1 MSSQQTHASVRADT
15 ATEGPPLV
23 ATLAIEP
30 EQKMGCPL
38 FEGHEEVD
46 TLEQN
51 LSFESDEQGSS
62 GEPPTEQGTCNTAIA
77 PEADGDL
84 DQFVRSSIT
93 PGCFCLQFHQVECIP
108 TFERTSR
115 NKVIVTVQ
123 IPDRET
129 LRDLISR
136 LRATD
141 AAVSVQ
147 GITQSTTGKAGSIQL
162 DVSEV
167 TDKQMEA
174 LEAAVETGYY
184 DSPRQADLEVLAE
197 RLDVSKSAVSQ
208 RLKAVESR
216 LARKLVTQWSGQ

>member
-1 MSSQQTHASVRADT
+1 MSSQHTQASVHADT

-38 FEGHEEVD
+38 FEGHDDVD

-51 LSFESDEQGSS
+51 LSFEGEDTDLDEGSPS
-62 GEPPTEQGTCNTAIA
+62 QQGTCNTAIA
-77 PEADGDL
+77 QEAGGET
-84 DQFVRSSIT
+84 DQYLRSAIT

-108 TFERTSR
+108 TFERTNR
-115 NKVIVTVQ
+115 NAVIVTVQ

-129 LRDLISR
+129 LRTLVSR

-141 AAVSVQ
+141 ADVSVKN
-147 GITQSTTGKAGSIQL
+147 ITQSTAGREGTIQL
-162 DVSEV
+162 DVSEI
-167 TDKQMEA
+167 TDKQLEA
-174 LEAAVETGYY
+174 LEAAVESGYY
-184 DSPRQADLEVLAE
+184 DSPRQADLEVLAD

-216 LARKLVTQWSGQ
+216 MARKLVTQWSG

>member
-1 MSSQQTHASVRADT
+1 MSSQHTQASVHADT
-15 ATEGPPLV
+15 ASEGPPLV

-38 FEGHEEVD
+38 FEGHDDVD

-51 LSFESDEQGSS
+51 LSFEAEDTDLDG
-62 GEPPTEQGTCNTAIA
+62 GKPTEQGTCNTAIA
-77 PEADGDL
+77 QEAGGET
-84 DQFVRSSIT
+84 DQYLRSAIT

-129 LRDLISR
+129 LRTLISR

-141 AAVSVQ
+141 ATVSVQ
-147 GITQSTTGKAGSIQL
+147 GITQSTSGKAGSIQL
-162 DVSEV
+162 DVGEV

-184 DSPRQADLEVLAE
+184 ESPRQADLEVLAE
-197 RLDVSKSAVSQ
+197 RLGVSKSAVSQ